1 MWDNCC
7 DYDTIREIRVK
18 TTAYIGVGAIDKIDG
33 ILGNLKNE
41 GVTSVL
47 CVCGGHAY
55 RASGAWDKAEAAAQ
69 RQGIV
74 LALYNR
80 VMPNPTTDTI
90 NDAAALGR
98 AVNAGAVLAIGGG
111 SPLDCGKG
119 AAVLLANPGKSAED
133 LFCFRFTPQ
142 KALPLVAVN
151 LTHGTGSEVNRFAV
165 VTVAGRNHRSIVGHD
180 CSYPRY
186 AIDDP
191 ALMTGLSAEQSR
203 YVSIDALCRVVE
215 AATTTVAGPLAV
227 TLARE
232 TVGLVH
238 RWLPTVLAEPHNLKA
253 RYGLCLAALQAGV
266 VFDNSLLHMAHALE
280 HPLSRFKKIPHGLA
294 LAMLLPAVIA
304 ECYAARP
311 DVLAHVLEP
320 LAPGLKGEPE
330 EATAAAKAVENW
342 LFSLGVKQKLLD
354 LGVQESDVEDFCNF
368 IEQTPSLGLLLSVAP
383 VMSSRQRLAR
393 IYTNSLRPMP

>member
-1 MWDNCC
+1 MWDNCYN
-7 DYDTIREIRVK
+7 YDTVCEIRAK
-18 TTAYIGVGAIDKIDG
+18 TTAYVGVGAIDKIG
-33 ILGNLKNE
+33 SLLGSLKNE
-41 GVTSVL
+41 GVSSVL

-55 RASGAWDKAEAAAQ
+55 RASGAWDKAEAAALK
-69 RQGIV
+69 QGIV

-80 VMPNPTTDTI
+80 VTPNPTTDI
-90 NDAAALGR
+90 VNDAAALGR

-119 AAVLLANPGKSAED
+119 AAILLANPGKSAED

-142 KALPLVAVN
+142 KALPLVAVT
-151 LTHGTGSEVNRFAV
+151 LTHGTGSEVNRFAM

-215 AATTTVAGPLAV
+215 ASTTTVANSLVV

-232 TVGLVH
+232 TVRLVH
-238 RWLPTVLAEPHNLKA
+238 TWLPIVLAEPQNLKA
-253 RYGLCLAALQAGV
+253 RYGLCMAALQAGV
-266 VFDNSLLHMAHALE
+266 AFDNSLLHMAHALE
-280 HPLSRFKKIPHGLA
+280 QPLSRFRDVPHGLA
-294 LAMLLPAVIA
+294 LAMLLPAVID

-320 LAPGLKGEPE
+320 LAPGLKGQPD
-330 EATAAAKAVENW
+330 EATVAAKAVEDW
-342 LFSLGVKQKLLD
+342 LFSLGVNQKLLD
-354 LGVQESDVEDFCNF
+354 LGVQESDVEEFCNF
-368 IEQTPSLGLLLSVAP
+368 VEQTPSLGLLLSVAP
-383 VMSSRQRLAR
+383 VRSTRQRVAR
-393 IYTNSLRPMP
+393 IYINSMRPMP

>member
-7 DYDTIREIRVK
+7 DYDTVREIRVK

-33 ILGNLKNE
+33 ILRNLKTE
-41 GVTSVL
+41 GVSSVL

-55 RASGAWDKAEAAAQ
+55 RASGAWDKAEAAAL

-80 VMPNPTTDTI
+80 VMPNPTTEII

-111 SPLDCGKG
+111 SALDCGKG

-203 YVSIDALCRVVE
+203 YVSIDAVCRVVE
-215 AATTTVAGPLAV
+215 AATTTMAGPLAV

-232 TVGLVH
+232 TVGLAH
-238 RWLPTVLAEPHNLKA
+238 TWLPTVLSEPQNLKA

-266 VFDNSLLHMAHALE
+266 VFDNSHLHMAHALE
-280 HPLSRFKKIPHGLA
+280 HPLSHFKKIPHGLA
-294 LAMLLPAVIA
+294 LSMLLPAVIG

-311 DVLAHVLEP
+311 DVLAHVLQP

-330 EATAAAKAVENW
+330 EAATAAKAVENW

-354 LGVQESDVEDFCNF
+354 LGVQESDVEEFCNF

-383 VMSSRQRLAR
+383 VMSSRQRVAR

>member
-1 MWDNCC
+1 MWDNCYN
-7 DYDTIREIRVK
+7 YDTVREIRVK
-18 TTAYIGVGAIDKIDG
+18 TTAYVGVGAIDRIG
-33 ILGNLKNE
+33 YILGNLKNE
-41 GVTSVL
+41 GVSSVL

-55 RASGAWDKAEAAAQ
+55 RASGAWDKAEAAALK
-69 RQGIV
+69 QGIV

-80 VMPNPTTDTI
+80 VTPNPTTDI
-90 NDAAALGR
+90 VNDAAALGR

-119 AAVLLANPGKSAED
+119 AAILLANPGKSAED

-151 LTHGTGSEVNRFAV
+151 LTHGTGSEVNRFAM

-215 AATTTVAGPLAV
+215 ASTTTMANPLVV
-227 TLARE
+227 TLASE
-232 TVGLVH
+232 TVRLVH
-238 RWLPTVLAEPHNLKA
+238 ACLPIVLAEPENLKA
-253 RYGLCLAALQAGV
+253 RYGLCMAALQAGV
-266 VFDNSLLHMAHALE
+266 AFDNSLLHMAHALE
-280 HPLSRFKKIPHGLA
+280 QPLSRFRDVPHGLA
-294 LAMLLPAVIA
+294 LAMLLPAVIG

-311 DVLAHVLEP
+311 DVLAHVLAP
-320 LAPGLKGEPE
+320 LAPGLKGEPD
-330 EATAAAKAVENW
+330 EATAAAKAVEDW
-342 LFSLGVKQKLLD
+342 LFSLGVNQKLLD
-354 LGVQESDVEDFCNF
+354 LGVQESDVEEFCNF
-368 IEQTPSLGLLLSVAP
+368 VEQTPSLGLLLSVAP
-383 VMSSRQRLAR
+383 VRSSRQRVAR

>member
-1 MWDNCC
+1 M
-7 DYDTIREIRVK
+7 
-18 TTAYIGVGAIDKIDG
+18 
-33 ILGNLKNE
+33 
-41 GVTSVL
+41 
-47 CVCGGHAY
+47 
-55 RASGAWDKAEAAAQ
+55 
-69 RQGIV
+69 
-74 LALYNR
+74 
-80 VMPNPTTDTI
+80 
-90 NDAAALGR
+90 
-98 AVNAGAVLAIGGG
+98 
-111 SPLDCGKG
+111 
-119 AAVLLANPGKSAED
+119 
-133 LFCFRFTPQ
+133 
-142 KALPLVAVN
+142 
-151 LTHGTGSEVNRFAV
+151 
-165 VTVAGRNHRSIVGHD
+165 
-180 CSYPRY
+180 
-186 AIDDP
+186 
-191 ALMTGLSAEQSR
+191 
-203 YVSIDALCRVVE
+203 
-215 AATTTVAGPLAV
+215 
-227 TLARE
+227 
-232 TVGLVH
+232 
-238 RWLPTVLAEPHNLKA
+238 LAEPHNLKA

>member
-1 MWDNCC
+1 MWDNCYN
-7 DYDTIREIRVK
+7 YDTVREIRVK
-18 TTAYIGVGAIDKIDG
+18 TTAYVGVGAIDRIG
-33 ILGNLKNE
+33 YILGNLKNE
-41 GVTSVL
+41 GVSSVL

-69 RQGIV
+69 KQGIV

-80 VMPNPTTDTI
+80 VTPNPTTDI
-90 NDAAALGR
+90 VNDAAALGR

-119 AAVLLANPGKSAED
+119 AAILLANPGKSAED

-142 KALPLVAVN
+142 KALPLIAVN

-215 AATTTVAGPLAV
+215 ASTTTLANPLVV
-227 TLARE
+227 TLASE
-232 TVGLVH
+232 TVRLVH
-238 RWLPTVLAEPHNLKA
+238 TWLPIVLAEPENLKA
-253 RYGLCLAALQAGV
+253 RYGLCMAALQAGV
-266 VFDNSLLHMAHALE
+266 AFDNSLLHMAHALE
-280 HPLSRFKKIPHGLA
+280 QPLSRFRDVPHGLA
-294 LAMLLPAVIA
+294 LAMLLPAVIG

-320 LAPGLKGEPE
+320 LAPGLKGEPD
-330 EATAAAKAVENW
+330 EAATAAKAVEDW
-342 LFSLGVKQKLLD
+342 LFSLGINQKLLD
-354 LGVQESDVEDFCNF
+354 FGVQESDVEEFCNF
-368 IEQTPSLGLLLSVAP
+368 VEQTPSLGLLLSVAP
-383 VMSSRQRLAR
+383 VRSSRQRVAR

>member
-1 MWDNCC
+1 MWDNCYN
-7 DYDTIREIRVK
+7 YDTVREVRVK
-18 TTAYIGVGAIDKIDG
+18 TTAYVGVGAIDRIG
-33 ILGNLKNE
+33 YILGNLKNE
-41 GVTSVL
+41 GVSSVL

-69 RQGIV
+69 KQGIV

-80 VMPNPTTDTI
+80 VTPNPTTDI
-90 NDAAALGR
+90 VNDAAALGR

-119 AAVLLANPGKSAED
+119 AAILLANPGKSAED

-151 LTHGTGSEVNRFAV
+151 LTHGTGSEVNRFAM
-165 VTVAGRNHRSIVGHD
+165 VTVAGRNHKSIVGHD

-215 AATTTVAGPLAV
+215 ASTTTMANPLVV
-227 TLARE
+227 TLASE
-232 TVGLVH
+232 TVRLVH
-238 RWLPTVLAEPHNLKA
+238 TWLPIVLAEPENLKA
-253 RYGLCLAALQAGV
+253 RYGLCMAALQAGV

-280 HPLSRFKKIPHGLA
+280 QPLSRFRDVPHGLA
-294 LAMLLPAVIA
+294 LAMLLPAVIG

-311 DVLAHVLEP
+311 HVLAHVLAP
-320 LAPGLKGEPE
+320 LAPGLKGAPE
-330 EATAAAKAVENW
+330 EANVAAKAVEDW

-354 LGVQESDVEDFCNF
+354 FGVQESDVEEFCNF
-368 IEQTPSLGLLLSVAP
+368 VEQTPSLGLLLSVAP
-383 VMSSRQRLAR
+383 VRSSRQRVAR
-393 IYTNSLRPMP
+393 IYTNSMRPMP

>member
-1 MWDNCC
+1 MWDYCYN
-7 DYDTIREIRVK
+7 YDTVREIRVK
-18 TTAYIGVGAIDKIDG
+18 TTAYVGIGAIDKIG
-33 ILGNLKNE
+33 SILGTLKNE
-41 GVTSVL
+41 GVSSVL

-55 RASGAWDKAEAAAQ
+55 RASGAWDKAEAAALKN
-69 RQGIV
+69 GIV

-80 VMPNPTTDTI
+80 VTPNPTTDI
-90 NDAAALGR
+90 VNDAAALGR

-111 SPLDCGKG
+111 SPQDCGKG
-119 AAVLLANPGKSAED
+119 AAILLANPGKSAED

-151 LTHGTGSEVNRFAV
+151 LTHGTGSEVNRFAM
-165 VTVAGRNHRSIVGHD
+165 VTVAGRNHKSIVGHD

-215 AATTTVAGPLAV
+215 ASTTTMANPLVV
-227 TLARE
+227 TLASE
-232 TVGLVH
+232 TVRLVH
-238 RWLPTVLAEPHNLKA
+238 TWLPIVLAEPENLKA
-253 RYGLCLAALQAGV
+253 RYGLCMAALQAGV

-280 HPLSRFKKIPHGLA
+280 QPLSRFRDVPHGLA
-294 LAMLLPAVIA
+294 LAMLLPAVIG

-311 DVLAHVLEP
+311 HVLAHVLAP
-320 LAPGLKGEPE
+320 LAPGLKGAPE
-330 EATAAAKAVENW
+330 EANVAAKAVEDW

-354 LGVQESDVEDFCNF
+354 FGVQESDVEEFCNF
-368 IEQTPSLGLLLSVAP
+368 VEQTPSLGLLLSVAP
-383 VMSSRQRLAR
+383 VRSSRQRVAR
-393 IYTNSLRPMP
+393 IYTNSMRPMP